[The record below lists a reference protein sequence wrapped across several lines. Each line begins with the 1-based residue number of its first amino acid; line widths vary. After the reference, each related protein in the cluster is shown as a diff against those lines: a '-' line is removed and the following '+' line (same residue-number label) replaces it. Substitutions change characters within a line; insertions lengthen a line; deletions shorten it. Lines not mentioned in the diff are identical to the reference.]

1 MAKKPR
7 NYSLEY
13 KNYQGTEEQKKQR
26 AQRNAAR
33 AKMVAAG
40 KASKGDGKDI
50 AHKNNNTKNNSLSN
64 LEAQS
69 KKKNR
74 SFPRNSNAG
83 RKK

>member
-1 MAKKPR
+1 MPR
-7 NYSLEY
+7 NYDKEY
-13 KNYQGTEEQKKQR
+13 ANYQGTEKQKKQR

-40 KASKGDGKDI
+40 KASKGDGKDV
-50 AHKNNNTKNNSLSN
+50 AHLNNSTKNNSLSN
-64 LEAQS
+64 LAVQS